1 MSKRPW
7 CCSQHCSACCCAAV
21 LLCCC
26 AAVLLLL
33 QLTSIHQRLV
43 GLVQRLEGGIIGCLD
58 SLRGSGVPAG

>member
-21 LLCCC
+21 LL
-26 AAVLLLL
+26 LLLL